1 MSLPAQGRVS
11 TRSAAP
17 STHLA
22 REIGLVGLVATAL
35 CAMVGVG
42 INIIPFMIQ
51 RSQPGIG
58 AMVPAAFLVAV
69 VPASLAALCY
79 AMLSSSMPRAG
90 GNYVFATRALNPFLG
105 FLGSFAQWF
114 GLSMGMGVVAY
125 LLVPMLRDTLSAAGW
140 AHWAPWFDLMPV
152 RISLAL
158 AAIWTFWA
166 VNTAGIKTYERTVVV
181 MAVAMIVGPVVM
193 TITGF
198 AQSSETFYD
207 VLAANGTLLPP
218 DTPLP
223 AFTWGRFFGAAVIL
237 FSSFI
242 GFDAVV
248 QAGGEAEN
256 PSRDMPRSII
266 IAIVAV
272 AVYYVL
278 FSASVYNAVPWEHIY
293 RVSLVQDVSAPALLA
308 PLMPWWLSVI
318 ILSSVTIAILN
329 SIPAVMLA
337 NSRLIYA
344 FATDRIFP
352 KAFARLHPRHRTPY
366 HAITLTAIAGSV
378 SVLGCAFAGDFFLGV
393 DLLVVSMLV
402 NFLLIAC
409 AVISFPQVN
418 PELHARISFIPSRG
432 RQMAIAVAAAA
443 LLLALL
449 VVQVFGDLTSATPWF
464 MKSTVAWLV
473 AMGIGS
479 FVFARFWMKL
489 RNAGI
494 DPRAEIFGQMP
505 RE

>member
-1 MSLPAQGRVS
+1 
-11 TRSAAP
+11 
-17 STHLA
+17 
-22 REIGLVGLVATAL
+22 
-35 CAMVGVG
+35 
-42 INIIPFMIQ
+42 
-51 RSQPGIG
+51 
-58 AMVPAAFLVAV
+58 
-69 VPASLAALCY
+69 
-79 AMLSSSMPRAG
+79 
-90 GNYVFATRALNPFLG
+90 
-105 FLGSFAQWF
+105 
-114 GLSMGMGVVAY
+114 
-125 LLVPMLRDTLSAAGW
+125 
-140 AHWAPWFDLMPV
+140 
-152 RISLAL
+152 
-158 AAIWTFWA
+158 
-166 VNTAGIKTYERTVVV
+166 
-181 MAVAMIVGPVVM
+181 
-193 TITGF
+193 
-198 AQSSETFYD
+198 
-207 VLAANGTLLPP
+207 
-218 DTPLP
+218 
-223 AFTWGRFFGAAVIL
+223 
-237 FSSFI
+237 
-242 GFDAVV
+242 
-248 QAGGEAEN
+248 
-256 PSRDMPRSII
+256 
-266 IAIVAV
+266 
-272 AVYYVL
+272 
-278 FSASVYNAVPWEHIY
+278 
-293 RVSLVQDVSAPALLA
+293 
-308 PLMPWWLSVI
+308 MPWWLSVI

-352 KAFARLHPRHRTPY
+352 TAFARLHPRHRTPY

-409 AVISFPQVN
+409 AVVSFPQVN

-432 RQMAIAVAAAA
+432 GQVAIAVAAAA

-449 VVQVFGDLTSATPWF
+449 IVQVFGDLTSATPWF

>member
-1 MSLPAQGRVS
+1 MSVDAQDRAARLS
-11 TRSAAP
+11 SASA
-17 STHLA
+17 THLA
-22 REIGLVGLVATAL
+22 REMGLIGLVSTAL

-90 GNYVFATRALNPFLG
+90 GNYVFATRALDPFLG

-125 LLVPMLRDTLSAAGW
+125 LLVPMLRDTIAAAGW
-140 AHWAPWFDLMPV
+140 PDWAPWFDRVPV
-152 RISLAL
+152 RVSLAL
-158 AAIWTFWA
+158 LAVWGFWA
-166 VNTAGIKTYERTVVV
+166 INTAGVRTYERTVIA
-181 MAVAMIVGPVVM
+181 MAAAMIVGPVVM
-193 TITGF
+193 TVAGF
-198 AQSSETFYD
+198 MQSSDAFYAT
-207 VLAANGTLLPP
+207 LASTQ
-218 DTPLP
+218 TPLP
-223 AFTWGRFFGAAVIL
+223 PAAPLPTFTWARFFGAAVLL

-248 QAGGEAEN
+248 QAGGEAKN
-256 PSRDMPRSII
+256 PSRNLPLSIL
-266 IAIVAV
+266 IAIGAV
-272 AVYYVL
+272 AVYYIL

-293 RVSLVQDVSAPALLA
+293 RVSLVQDVSAPALMA
-308 PLMPWWLSVI
+308 PLMPAWLSVV
-318 ILSSVTIAILN
+318 ILCSVTVAILN

-344 FATDRIFP
+344 FAADRIFP
-352 KAFARLHPRHRTPY
+352 EPLARLHSRYRTPH
-366 HAITLTAIAGSV
+366 HAITLTALAGSV

-402 NFLLIAC
+402 NFLLIAV
-409 AVISFPQVN
+409 AVMSFPRVN
-418 PELHARISFIPSRG
+418 PELHARISFIRSR
-432 RQMAIAVAAAA
+432 RVQVAIAVTASALFLA
-443 LLLALL
+443 LLL
-449 VVQVFGDLTSATPWF
+449 VQVAGDLTSPAPWF

-473 AMGIGS
+473 AMGLATL
-479 FVFARFWMKL
+479 VFGRYWAKL
-489 RNAGI
+489 RAAGV
-494 DPRAEIFGQMP
+494 DPRRDVFGQIP
-505 RE
+505 GE